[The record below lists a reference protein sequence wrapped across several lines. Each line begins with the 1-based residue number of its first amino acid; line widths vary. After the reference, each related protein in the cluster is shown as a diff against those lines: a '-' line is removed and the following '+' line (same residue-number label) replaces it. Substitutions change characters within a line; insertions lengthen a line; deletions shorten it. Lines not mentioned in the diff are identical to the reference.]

1 MAKGGRLT
9 EDEIKYI
16 VSVESDKAQQEIH
29 ELTKE
34 TKDLAKEERTRKQ
47 AMVELEAQGKKNTK
61 EYANLRKE
69 TKSYSD
75 RIKDNNK
82 RVQELTSKLDV
93 NALSM
98 VQLRKRAKEL
108 QSQLDN
114 TAEAL
119 NPESYAK
126 TAAELDRVKNRMGE
140 LRNGGQKVRGE
151 FDLTQSAMSKL
162 KVAATALITV
172 KLGEWLA
179 AAVSKA
185 YSVRKEFSKYE
196 AVLRNTLGSQDAAAE
211 SMKRLQKLAADTPY
225 SLQEWTEGYI
235 KLINRGIK
243 PTNTELMQ
251 MGDIAAS
258 QGKTLDQFIEAILD
272 AMTGENE
279 RLKEFGI
286 RANAAGDKVKFT
298 FKGVT
303 TEVEKSDSAIVNY
316 VLSLGK
322 LQGVAGGMAVQ
333 MNELAGQESNLGDTM
348 DAFWNRLGQRLEP
361 YFKKALSSAALLFKD
376 LTGYMKP
383 ATEQFDEQL
392 DKVVELETEIPS
404 LLSRYEQ
411 LKNKAKLSASE
422 HKELASLIERI
433 TKLVPGAVSGWDAYG
448 RAISL
453 NTNKVREFM
462 VNERARLKF
471 LNREQIESLREQ
483 RVKLQREL
491 QTQQNIYKSGSVWSG
506 STAGRGATDTDGMRK
521 LSDKEKTKLE
531 ADIKELGETLLGLD
545 QQLSKLSGADLDKV
559 LFDRIATEKYASAVR
574 ASFVKMNKKQLE
586 EWIADEKNASN
597 RYMSIAEEIYASKE
611 KATGGATSSDKSDPN
626 AIALKNLETAN
637 EDKLNAIRLAGR
649 EQQQSE
655 YETEQA
661 VLKQEEDYY
670 LKRISMLQKFAE
682 TAKKKDKRAA
692 YESQI
697 VTAKTKLLDIEVSKE
712 QQAVKALEAL
722 RDADLAKEQQVTK
735 AQQTLLSDQLS
746 SGQITQEQYN
756 AMLLTIDTTSADTRL
771 AIAERFANDV
781 ADLEIKNAKLKEQTV
796 SEANKAVVD
805 SEKASADARVKQM
818 KYLNEMVKDF
828 KEQFKLTTVGEDL
841 DVQIKALDA
850 AYQAR
855 KEMALKNN
863 LDTEALDKAYLQA
876 KERLTQESEQRI
888 MAVREQ
894 YGLTTEQEKY
904 NAQLE
909 QLKLALDQQLL
920 TQEEYEQ
927 AVQNL
932 KRDSYKK
939 QFDYYSGLF
948 SGAVQALQQ
957 AEMDNVDAKYDAEI
971 AAAQGNAEEVE
982 RLENEKAQ
990 KKLDIEKKYADINFA
1005 VKASQIIADTAV
1017 SIMKALAELGPIAG
1031 PVAAALMGITGAAQL
1046 ASANAERQKIKNMTI
1061 SSSSSSSSG
1070 KRVATGRESGGY
1082 VDVTREQDGKPFRA
1096 KYDPSQRGYVDR
1108 PTVIVGE
1115 GPSGQ
1120 SREWV
1125 ASNAAVSNP
1134 SVAPIIDVIDKAQR
1148 AGNIR
1153 TLDLNAALK
1162 ARGYVGGGYIATP
1175 TVTPTSTNNND
1186 NNGAA
1191 LPPELMRRLAQAVI
1205 NIDENGVAAP
1215 VVLTELEKKQ
1225 QLRDRSRKIG
1235 SKKG

>member
-69 TKSYSD
+69 TKNYSD
-75 RIKDNNK
+75 RIKENNK
-82 RVQELTSKLDV
+82 KVAELTSKLDV
-93 NALSM
+93 NGMSM

-140 LRNGGQKVRGE
+140 LRTGGQKVRSE

-162 KVAATALITV
+162 KVAAMALITV
-172 KLGEWLA
+172 KLGEWLGA
-179 AAVSKA
+179 ALSKA
-185 YSVRKEFSKYE
+185 YSTRKEFAKYE
-196 AVLRNTLGSQDAAAE
+196 AVLRNTLGSQDAAAD
-211 SMKRLQKLAADTPY
+211 SMKRLQQLAADTPY

-258 QGKTLDQFIEAILD
+258 QGKTLDQFIEALLD

-348 DAFWNRLGQRLEP
+348 DSFWNSLGKRLEP
-361 YFKKALSSAALLFKD
+361 YFKKALSSAASFFKD
-376 LTGYMKP
+376 LTGYIKP
-383 ATEQFDEQL
+383 VNEQFDDQFT
-392 DKVVELETEIPS
+392 KVVELEKEIPS
-404 LLSRYEQ
+404 LLSRYEE
-411 LKNKAKLSASE
+411 LKNKANLSASE

-462 VNERARLKF
+462 TAERARLKF
-471 LNREQIESLREQ
+471 LNKEQIESLREQ
-483 RVKLQREL
+483 RAELQREL
-491 QTQQNIYKSGSVWSG
+491 QTQQNIYKNGSVWSG

-521 LSDKEKTKLE
+521 LSDKEKKKLE
-531 ADIKELGETLLGLD
+531 ADITELGETLLGLD
-545 QQLSKLSGADLDKV
+545 QQLSKLSGSDLDKV
-559 LFDRIATEKYASAVR
+559 LYEQVATEKYAATAR
-574 ASFVKMNKKQLE
+574 ANFVKQNQDQLAK
-586 EWIADEKNASN
+586 WIADEKNAGN
-597 RYMSIAEEIYASKE
+597 RYMDIAKE
-611 KATGGATSSDKSDPN
+611 VYESRKKTTVVTSDKSDPN
-626 AIALKNLETAN
+626 TVALKNLETAN

-712 QQAVKALEAL
+712 QQAVKALESL

-735 AQQTLLSDQLS
+735 AQQTLLSDRLS
-746 SGQITQEQYN
+746 SGEITQEQYN

-781 ADLEIKNAKLKEQTV
+781 SDLELKNAKLKEQTV
-796 SEANKAVVD
+796 TEANKAVVD
-805 SEKASADARVKQM
+805 SEKASADARAKQM

-841 DVQIKALDA
+841 DTQLKALDA

-863 LDTEALDKAYLQA
+863 LDTEAIDRAYLQA
-876 KERLTQESEQRI
+876 KENLTQESEQRI
-888 MAVREQ
+888 LAVREQ
-894 YGLTTEQEKY
+894 YGLATEQEKY
-904 NAQLE
+904 NAQLD
-909 QLKLALDQQLL
+909 QLKQALQQQLL
-920 TQEEYEQ
+920 TQQEYEQ

-1046 ASANAERQKIKNMTI
+1046 ASANAERTKIKNMTI
-1061 SSSSSSSSG
+1061 SSSSSSSSSG

-1096 KYDPSQRGYVDR
+1096 KYDPSQRGYVDK

-1175 TVTPTSTNNND
+1175 TVTPTPTNNND
-1186 NNGAA
+1186 NSGAA

>member
-75 RIKDNNK
+75 RIKENNK
-82 RVQELTSKLDV
+82 KVAELTSKLDV

-140 LRNGGQKVRGE
+140 LRNGGQKARSE

-162 KVAATALITV
+162 KVAAMALITV

-258 QGKTLDQFIEAILD
+258 QGKTLDQFIEALLD

-348 DAFWNRLGQRLEP
+348 DAFWNRLGKRLEP
-361 YFKKALSSAALLFKD
+361 YFKKALSSAASFFKD
-376 LTGYMKP
+376 LTGYIKP
-383 ATEQFDEQL
+383 VNEQFDDQFT
-392 DKVVELETEIPS
+392 KVVELEKEIPS
-404 LLSRYEQ
+404 LLSRYEE
-411 LKNKAKLSASE
+411 LKNKANLSASE

-433 TKLVPGAVSGWDAYG
+433 TKLVPGAVSGWDDYG

-462 VNERARLKF
+462 TAERARLKF
-471 LNREQIESLREQ
+471 LNREQIDSLRQQ
-483 RVKLQREL
+483 RTELQREL
-491 QTQQNIYKSGSVWSG
+491 QTQQNIYKRGSVWSG

-521 LSDKEKTKLE
+521 LSDKEKAQYE
-531 ADIKELGETLLGLD
+531 ASIKELGETLLGLD
-545 QQLSKLSGADLDKV
+545 QQLSKLSGSDLDKV
-559 LFDRIATEKYASAVR
+559 LYEQVATEKYAATAR
-574 ASFVKMNKKQLE
+574 ANFVKQNQDQLAK
-586 EWIADEKNASN
+586 WIADEKNAGN
-597 RYMSIAEEIYASKE
+597 RYMDIAKE
-611 KATGGATSSDKSDPN
+611 VYESRKKTPVVTSDKSDPN
-626 AIALKNLETAN
+626 TVALKNLETAN
-637 EDKLNAIRLAGR
+637 EDKINAIRLAGR

-712 QQAVKALEAL
+712 QQAVKALESL
-722 RDADLAKEQQVTK
+722 RDAELAKEQQVTK
-735 AQQTLLSDQLS
+735 AQQTLLSDRLS
-746 SGQITQEQYN
+746 SGEITQEQYN

-781 ADLEIKNAKLKEQTV
+781 SDLELKNAKLKEQTV
-796 SEANKAVVD
+796 TEANKAVVD

-894 YGLTTEQEKY
+894 YGLATEQEKY

-939 QFDYYSGLF
+939 QFDYYLGLF

-1096 KYDPSQRGYVDR
+1096 KYDPDQRGYVDK

-1162 ARGYVGGGYIATP
+1162 ARGYVGGGYIASP
-1175 TVTPTSTNNND
+1175 TVTTTPVNNN
-1186 NNGAA
+1186 NNSGAA
-1191 LPPELMRRLAQAVI
+1191 LPPELMRRLAEAVI
-1205 NIDENGVAAP
+1205 NIDENGVSAP